1 MHVEFLGL
9 AEFRSYSSVEI
20 ELPPGPCAFLGANGA
35 GKTNLIEAVGYV
47 AKMGS
52 HRVATDAPL
61 VRLGAARAVLR
72 CGMVRDN
79 RKALVEIEIVPG
91 RANRVQLNRA
101 VLTRPRQV
109 LGVLSTVLFAPED
122 LAIVKGDPAERR
134 SFLDDLL
141 VGLTP
146 RIAGLRADYD
156 RVLKQRNTL
165 LRSAGGGVRA
175 GRGDLHTL
183 DAWDAQLAGF
193 GADLLASRL
202 RLVAALGPL
211 VAKAYDEISAGNGA
225 AGMTYRSSLGPDV
238 ELSPDRA
245 ALAVQLLGA
254 MAEKR
259 AAELDRGLSLV
270 GPHRDDLVL
279 CIGPLPARGYA
290 SHGESWSFALALRLA
305 AYELLRS
312 SLGTD
317 PVLIL
322 DDVFAELDAGR
333 RGRLAELVA
342 PAEQVLVTAA
352 VPADVP
358 EELVGARYE
367 VCQAGVRRAD

>member
-1 MHVEFLGL
+1 MYVEFLGL
-9 AEFRSYSSVEI
+9 TDYRSYATAEI
-20 ELPPGPCAFLGANGA
+20 ELPAGPSAFLGINGA
-35 GKTNLIEAVGYV
+35 GKTNLVEAIGY
-47 AKMGS
+47 AATLGS
-52 HRVATDAPL
+52 HRVATDSAL
-61 VRLGAARAVLR
+61 VRLGASRAVLR
-72 CGMVRDN
+72 CGLVRDE
-79 RKALVEIEIVPG
+79 RRALVEIEIVPG

-134 SFLDDLL
+134 GFLDDLL

-146 RIAGLRADYD
+146 RIAGLRTDYE

-165 LRSAGGGVRA
+165 LRSAGAGVRA

-202 RLVAALGPL
+202 RLVTALGPL

-225 AGMTYRSSLGPDV
+225 AAMAYRSSLGPDV
-238 ELSPDRA
+238 DLPPDRE
-245 ALAVQLLGA
+245 ALAAQLLRA
-254 MAEKR
+254 MADNR
-259 AAELDRGLSLV
+259 AVELDRGISLF

-279 CIGPLPARGYA
+279 SLGPLPARGYA

-305 AYELLRS
+305 AYELLRG

-358 EELVGARYE
+358 EELAGARYE
-367 VCQAGVRRAD
+367 VCEADVRRVD